1 MDLVV
6 LVVAVLATATLA
18 GATAA
23 VAGFGIGS
31 LLTPLL
37 TVYLGAAG
45 AIAAVSVPHAIA
57 TGFRTWRL
65 RHSIDFSVLRRFG
78 IISAAGGLA
87 GGLLHARLANNILTG
102 ALGALLIGTGVM
114 GFLGIPERWRPR
126 GIAVSALGL
135 LSGFFGGI
143 AGNQG
148 GLRASALSAFRLE
161 PRVFVATSTATGL
174 LVDAARTPVYV
185 WSAGSELYRAWLLI
199 AVATVGV
206 LLGTLLGERVLMGM
220 APVRFR
226 RIVSVLIGALGV
238 WLAATSFRSSP

>member
-1 MDLVV
+1 MDPVILT
-6 LVVAVLATATLA
+6 VAVLATATVA

-23 VAGFGIGS
+23 LAGFGIGS

-37 TVYLGAAG
+37 TMHLGAAS
-45 AIAAVSVPHAIA
+45 AIAAVSIPHAIA
-57 TGFRTWRL
+57 TAFRAWRL
-65 RHSIDFSVLRRFG
+65 RDAIDFSVLRRFG

-87 GGLLHARLANNILTG
+87 GSLLHARLANDVLT
-102 ALGALLIGTGVM
+102 AVLGALLVATGIM

-126 GIAVSALGL
+126 GSGVGALGL

-161 PRVFVATSTATGL
+161 PRAFVATSTATGL

-185 WSAGSELYRAWLLI
+185 WSAGPELYRAGLLI

-206 LLGTLLGERVLMGM
+206 VLGTLLGERLLMGM
-220 APVRFR
+220 APVKFR

-238 WLAATSFRSSP
+238 WLLASSFRSTA